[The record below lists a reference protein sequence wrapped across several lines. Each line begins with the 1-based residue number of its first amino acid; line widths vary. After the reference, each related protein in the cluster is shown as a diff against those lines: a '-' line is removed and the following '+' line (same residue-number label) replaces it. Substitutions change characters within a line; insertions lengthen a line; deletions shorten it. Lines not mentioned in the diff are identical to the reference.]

1 MFSRLKKSAALIK
14 GLVEDPIIK
23 ERTID
28 TTLGKGFLE
37 CQIRQR
43 SDGTEYLILKTF
55 GGDATVWVALD
66 REGVLQLADFIKE

>member
-14 GLVEDPIIK
+14 GLVNDPIIK
-23 ERTID
+23 QRTID
-28 TTLGKGFLE
+28 TTLGKGFLD
-37 CQIRQR
+37 CQQR
-43 SDGTEYLILKTF
+43 RRFDGTEFLVLKTV